1 MNSGVFG
8 QYDRLVVPG
17 GVSTLQEANPERYG
31 RLRLYVADADAVAE
45 LQDVPMTDTA
55 DHGAHQPRHRAG
67 HVDPRAGR
75 ARGEDR
81 RCRNPL
87 ADPVERLYAPG
98 WSQTGMF
105 WRAFVEH
112 GLHAVPYR

>member
-1 MNSGVFG
+1 
-8 QYDRLVVPG
+8 
-17 GVSTLQEANPERYG
+17 
-31 RLRLYVADADAVAE
+31 
-45 LQDVPMTDTA
+45 MTDTA

-67 HVDPRAGR
+67 TSILEQVAAVKTGAAG
-75 ARGEDR
+75 
-81 RCRNPL
+81 NPL
-87 ADPVERLYAPG
+87 ADLPVERLYAPG